1 MIKVTD
7 VEASGACR
15 ISYIEQAH
23 IEGVDTTRD
32 ECPKGG
38 RVELEW
44 CPSYEERMREKK

>member
-7 VEASGACR
+7 VEASGTRR
-15 ISYIEQAH
+15 ISYIEQDRV
-23 IEGVDTTRD
+23 EGVDTARD

-44 CPSYEERMREKK
+44 CPTFLERLEEKK